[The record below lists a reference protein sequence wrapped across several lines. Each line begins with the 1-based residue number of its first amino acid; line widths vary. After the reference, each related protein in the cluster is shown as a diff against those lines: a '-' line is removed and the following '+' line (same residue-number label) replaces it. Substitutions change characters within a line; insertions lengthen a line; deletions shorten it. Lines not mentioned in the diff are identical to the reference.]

1 MTTGCVFCGEPYEG
15 SLAEHLEKH
24 CDGKQGHIEARI
36 EARDLADAPESRAR
50 HTDPETSHAAAA
62 CVNELKIDRRIVAA
76 LKAIAPASSEGVS
89 EYTGLRLV
97 VVSPRFKPL
106 ESIGLVYRAT
116 KVRNRSGHW
125 AIGWALTD
133 KAS

>member
-1 MTTGCVFCGEPYEG
+1 VKEQLCLFCGEPYEG
-15 SLAEHLEKH
+15 SLAEHLPH
-24 CDGKQGHIEARI
+24 CDGKQGHVEAL
-36 EARDLADAPESRAR
+36 DLSDAPESRAR

-62 CVNELKIDRRIVAA
+62 CVNELKIDGRILAA
-76 LKAIAPASSEGVS
+76 LKVIAPASSEGVS

-106 ESIGLVYRAT
+106 ESIGLVRRAT
-116 KVRNRSGHW
+116 KVRNHSGCW